1 MALQY
6 LFNVVILFKI
16 VFFYFK
22 FNLVLKIDQKTF
34 FFKPGRNFSKTFSN
48 PGIIENYINEINKI
62 TVFEPITITTLIKR
76 LAWVR
81 SYD

>member
-34 FFKPGRNFSKTFSN
+34 FFKPGRSFSKIFSN